1 MRKLLGASVVVGVL
15 WALPASAQ
23 FPDSVPE
30 NIRFRIGGI
39 YANLNQV
46 ATLSETGPPG
56 TSIDLNDV
64 LGQPNHKFA
73 FRGDGSWNFAGRS
86 YLDFGF
92 LNISS
97 DRSRTI
103 DRDIDFGG
111 VTYTAGA
118 QVDSEEESRYIYAA
132 YRYGFVKNPS
142 FHLGLSLGISY
153 TTLRAMLTASA
164 GVIGPNGPIVGVST
178 TREAEINAPVPLIGL
193 DVEGALTQ
201 SLTLGL
207 WVRLFKAN
215 IDPYSG
221 SMVNGMA
228 HLDYY
233 LNQNFGLGLGY
244 EYNKINIEKDNAP
257 KFAKFDYR
265 YDGPRF
271 YVVVTF

>member
-1 MRKLLGASVVVGVL
+1 MKKVLGAAIAAGLL
-15 WALPASAQ
+15 WALPARAQ

-56 TSIDLNDV
+56 VSIDLNNV

-73 FRGDGSWNFAGRS
+73 FRGDGSWNFAGSS

-97 DRSRTI
+97 DRSKTI
-103 DRDIDFGG
+103 TRDINFGG

-118 QVDSEEESRYIYAA
+118 EVASEEQSRYIYGA
-132 YRYGFVKNPS
+132 YRYNFFKNPS
-142 FHLGLSLGISY
+142 FHLGLSLGLSY
-153 TTLRAMLTASA
+153 TTLRAMLSASA
-164 GVIGPNGPIVGVST
+164 GVVGPGGPIVGGT
-178 TREAEINAPVPLIGL
+178 TSREAEINAPVPLVGL
-193 DVEGALTQ
+193 DTEVAIAQ
-201 SLTLGL
+201 PVSIGL

-228 HLDYY
+228 HVDWYI
-233 LNQNFGLGLGY
+233 NQNFGLGLGY
-244 EYNKINIEKDNAP
+244 EYNKINIEKTNAP
-257 KFAKFDYR
+257 RFAKFDYR